1 MLNIGMNGKNR
12 KIDQIIYNE
21 SNLPCLLMESFFG
34 MSGRGAGIFS
44 GFLVK
49 RLFPVETDMSWKGG
63 AQNPIFIRSPF
74 SLGDM
79 GTV

>member
-34 MSGRGAGIFS
+34 MSGRGAGIF
-44 GFLVK
+44 LVFGK
-49 RLFPVETDMSWKGG
+49 KAFPVETDMSWKGG

>member
-1 MLNIGMNGKNR
+1 MSSYGIVL
-12 KIDQIIYNE
+12 
-21 SNLPCLLMESFFG
+21 G
-34 MSGRGAGIFS
+34 MSGRGAGIS

-49 RLFPVETDMSWKGG
+49 RLFPVENRYELERWC
-63 AQNPIFIRSPF
+63 ANPIFIRSPF

>member
-1 MLNIGMNGKNR
+1 MNGKNR

-49 RLFPVETDMSWKGG
+49 KAFSCR
-63 AQNPIFIRSPF
+63 NIFIRSPF